1 MLLLLFNDCQA
12 GKEISLRIIQ
22 VTDAQLKA
30 TGPPSGGVLGSS
42 ENEGMTPTRT
52 GLGTDHEESRI
63 FCKLRRDGS
72 HILELHYNLTMD
84 AERDTGK
91 FDSLELNI
99 DCILSS
105 LQSSVSCVF
114 TKGYRASGI

>member
-1 MLLLLFNDCQA
+1 
-12 GKEISLRIIQ
+12 
-22 VTDAQLKA
+22 
-30 TGPPSGGVLGSS
+30 
-42 ENEGMTPTRT
+42 
-52 GLGTDHEESRI
+52 
-63 FCKLRRDGS
+63 
-72 HILELHYNLTMD
+72 MD